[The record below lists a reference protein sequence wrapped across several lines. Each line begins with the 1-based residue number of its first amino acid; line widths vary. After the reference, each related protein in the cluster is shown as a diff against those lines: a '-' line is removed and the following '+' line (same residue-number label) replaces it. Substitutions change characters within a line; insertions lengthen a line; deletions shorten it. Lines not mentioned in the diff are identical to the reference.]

1 MHGFFVFYPLT
12 FFYQFRWKISEYMSD
27 YTTKATVELDVNG
40 QKAKQELEQQRK
52 LVKKLEIAMQKPR
65 LLVISQLIF
74 YLKHITTQS
83 FLDCVR
89 LFGVAEGGIFGK
101 FIIWKTNKDAI
112 NGVLIP

>member
-1 MHGFFVFYPLT
+1 
-12 FFYQFRWKISEYMSD
+12 MSD

-52 LVKKLEIAMQKPR
+52 LVKDLEIAYAKAEASSD
-65 LLVISQLIF
+65 SQLIF

-89 LFGVAEGGIFGK
+89 LFGVAEGVSLGNLLFGK
-101 FIIWKTNKDAI
+101 QIRTPSTESLFLYT
-112 NGVLIP
+112 